1 MYSLRKCRHHLR
13 DYVLW
18 FKKHA
23 DSLDAGT
30 RASIDEKLRA
40 ADQASLAGDRESAD
54 RLMRELE
61 QHPAYQK
68 YKTWLAYLF
77 EVVLALVIAL
87 AIATLVRQMWFEPYK
102 IPTGSMRP
110 TFLEQD
116 HLIVSKTSLGLNVP
130 LQPAHFYFN
139 PELVRRGC
147 VVIWSG
153 DGVDLPDTNT
163 VYFWLFPGK
172 KRYIKRCV
180 GLPGDS
186 LYFYGGRL
194 WGVDKNGNDISSQLQ
209 VEEMKD
215 LDYVPMSS
223 FSGRIE
229 STQLGRDTPVYRAT
243 LKHFNVPLGR
253 FAASSY
259 GVSDGEIHVKG
270 EWVRERLAEQL
281 QSHSQP
287 VVFNEFLGMNHFAMA
302 RLITRQE
309 LKAYTSLD
317 VEEFPE
323 APLYLEL
330 HHHPNLTQPKP
341 RIGHSYR
348 GMFRVYLEPEVS
360 AIPLNQ
366 EHIDAIMRGMYTI
379 RFTIQ
384 NGFAS
389 AWSIEGTPIHTGS
402 PEFSQVPDG
411 TYEFYHGKGY
421 HVGWGGIRSELPADH
436 PLYARTA
443 ENVQRLFNLGIEV
456 DTDFQPFS
464 REQISFP
471 SRYAY
476 YRSGDLYLMGAK
488 VMDQSDSTLAE
499 FVEQEHERQ
508 QAASDESDPYIAFV
522 DRGPPL
528 VDGKIDVEFIRNF
541 GVTVPEK
548 QYMVLGDN
556 HARSADSRTFG
567 FVPQAN
573 LEGTPLVIIW
583 PPGPRIGVPNI
594 PMTPWFTL
602 PRAIVW
608 GVIFVVVGI
617 WWVRERRLMNKP
629 LL

>member
-13 DYVLW
+13 DYVQW
-18 FKKHA
+18 FTKHA
-23 DSLDAGT
+23 KSLEEGT
-30 RASIDEKLRA
+30 RSALEEKLRA
-40 ADQASLAGDRESAD
+40 ADQASLKGDREQAD
-54 RLMRELE
+54 RLVRELE
-61 QHPAYQK
+61 QNSTYQQH
-68 YKTWLAYLF
+68 KTWLAYAF

-87 AIATLVRQMWFEPYK
+87 VIATVVRQMWFEPYK

-139 PELVRRGC
+139 PDLVKRGC

-163 VYFWLFPGK
+163 IYFWLFPGK

-186 LYFYGGRL
+186 IYFYGGHL
-194 WGVDKNGNDISSQLQ
+194 WGVDKDGNDISDQLQ
-209 VEEMKD
+209 ANEMQQ

-223 FSGRIE
+223 YSGRVE
-229 STQLGRDTPVYRAT
+229 STQMGRDTPVYRAT
-243 LKHFNVPLGR
+243 LKHFNLPLGR

-259 GVSDGEIHVKG
+259 GVSDGEIRVQG
-270 EWVRERLAEQL
+270 QWVRERLAEQL
-281 QSHSQP
+281 TPHTQP
-287 VVFNEFLGMNHFAMA
+287 VVFNEFLGMNHYAMA

-309 LKAYTSLD
+309 LKAFTSVD
-317 VEEFPE
+317 IEAQPE

-360 AIPLNQ
+360 AIPLTQ
-366 EHIDAIMRGMYTI
+366 EHIDAILSGMYTI
-379 RFTIQ
+379 RFTVQ
-384 NGFAS
+384 KGFAS
-389 AWSIEGTPIHTGS
+389 AWSIEGTQIHTGS

-421 HVGWGGIRSELPADH
+421 SIGWGGMRSELPEDH
-436 PLYARTA
+436 PLYARTP
-443 ENVQRLFNLGIEV
+443 ENVQRLFNLGVEV
-456 DTDFQPFS
+456 DTDFAPFS

-471 SRYAY
+471 SRYAF
-476 YRSGDLYLMGAK
+476 YRGGDLYLMGSK
-488 VMDQSDSTLAE
+488 VMDHTDATLTE
-499 FVEQEHERQ
+499 FVKRELEKQEATRNDSAPH
-508 QAASDESDPYIAFV
+508 IAFV

-528 VDGKIDVEFIRNF
+528 KDGKIDAEFVRNF

-573 LEGTPLVIIW
+573 LEGTPLFIIW
-583 PPGPRIGVPNI
+583 PPGPRLGVPNI
-594 PMTPWFTL
+594 PMTPWITL
-602 PRAIVW
+602 PRVIVW
-608 GVIFVVVGI
+608 GVVLVLVGV
-617 WWVRERRLMNKP
+617 WWVRERRLMRNP